1 MVKSLII
8 ILYFLFSISV
18 LGQIP
23 AGHSYE
29 PENPFPIQSQQPK
42 FMTLKDLREQQQIQ
56 YQKQNRQQKQQF
68 GITPQPTQEQMKV
81 DYYNQLAIAKQRKTQ
96 EFYNDLSTINNSQQ
110 LTTNVDEKYQ
120 KTIKKLR
127 IIDTNSLAYV
137 NHIKY
142 YNSAYDEIVS
152 MLSGKSELS
161 LKRAVFVTE
170 NAYHKNK
177 LNYEK
182 YCKQIDNLVFV
193 CKQIMIEKGLSFN
206 NYMACHFVIQELFSK
221 KFSYKN
227 RLGKEE
233 IFEPFSY
240 DFIDI
245 FGNND
250 QTKEFVTKLLNTKT
264 GQCHSLPLLYLILA
278 EELNANA
285 YLAFAPNHSYVKFG
299 NQYYSFNFETT
310 NGTFVTDE
318 WIVAS
323 GYISPTAIK
332 NQLYLAPNT
341 KDKAIAS
348 CLIDLANGVD
358 FLFGKGRFTI
368 KCAYTALNYFPNSV
382 GAILTINN
390 VIVAECAQLVRKY
403 NYPDEQEII
412 KYPTLKKKFDEMIDF
427 ELKIER
433 LGYIK
438 IPEGQYEMW
447 QQTANE
453 MKQKKAHENAVN
465 QLKEN
470 VGK

>member
-1 MVKSLII
+1 MKPLIT
-8 ILYFLFSISV
+8 ILYFLFPISV

-23 AGHSYE
+23 VGHSYE

-42 FMTLKDLREQQQIQ
+42 AMTLKDLREQQQVQ
-56 YQKQNRQQKQQF
+56 YQQQNRQQKQQF
-68 GITPQPTQEQMKV
+68 GITPQPAQEQMKV

-96 EFYNDLSTINNSQQ
+96 EFYNDLNTINNSPKP
-110 LTTNVDEKYQ
+110 TTNVDENYK

-142 YNSAYDEIVS
+142 YNSAYDEIVN

-182 YCKQIDNLVFV
+182 YCKQIDDLVFI
-193 CKQIMIEKGLSFN
+193 CKQIMIEKGISSN
-206 NYMACHFVIQELFSK
+206 NHMACHFAIQKLFSE
-221 KFSYKN
+221 KFTYKN

-233 IFEPFSY
+233 VFEPFSY

-250 QTKEFVTKLLNTKT
+250 QTKGFVTKLLNTKT

-332 NQLYLAPNT
+332 NQLYLVPNT
-341 KDKAIAS
+341 KDKVIAE
-348 CLIDLANGVD
+348 CLVDLANSID
-358 FLFGKGRFTI
+358 FLFGKGNFSL
-368 KCAYTALNYFPNSV
+368 KCAFTTLNYFPNSV

-390 VIVAECAQLVRKY
+390 VIVAECAQLVKKY
-403 NYPDEQEII
+403 NFPSEQEMI

-453 MKQKKAHENAVN
+453 IKQKKAHENAVN
-465 QLKEN
+465 KLKEN

>member
-1 MVKSLII
+1 M
-8 ILYFLFSISV
+8 FPISV

-29 PENPFPIQSQQPK
+29 PGNPFPEQNQQPK
-42 FMTLKDLREQQQIQ
+42 AMTLKDLREQQQIQ
-56 YQKQNRQQKQQF
+56 YLEQNRQQMQKF
-68 GITPQPTQEQMKV
+68 GTAPQPTQEQMTV
-81 DYYNQLAIAKQRKTQ
+81 DYYNKLAIAKQRKTQ
-96 EFYNDLSTINNSQQ
+96 EFYTDLNAINNSPKPSNTK
-110 LTTNVDEKYQ
+110 LLEEHERTK
-120 KTIKKLR
+120 KKLR
-127 IIDTNSLAYV
+127 IADTNSFDFI
-137 NHIKY
+137 NHIKF
-142 YNSAYDEIVS
+142 YNSAYDEIVN

-182 YCKQIDNLVFV
+182 YCKQIDALVFI
-193 CKQIMIEKGLSFN
+193 CKQIMIEKGISSK
-206 NYMACHFVIQELFSK
+206 NYMACHFAIQKLFSE

-233 IFEPFSY
+233 MFEPFSY

-245 FGNND
+245 FGNSD
-250 QTKEFVTKLLNTKT
+250 QTKGFVTKLLNTKT

-310 NGTFVTDE
+310 NGTFVTDD
-318 WIVAS
+318 WMVAS

-332 NQLYLAPNT
+332 NQLYLVPNT
-341 KDKAIAS
+341 KDKVIAE
-348 CLIDLANGVD
+348 CLVDLANSMD
-358 FLFGKGRFTI
+358 FLFGKSNFSLKCVFT
-368 KCAYTALNYFPNSV
+368 TLNYFPNSV
-382 GAILTINN
+382 GAILTVNN
-390 VIVAECAQLVRKY
+390 VVVAECSQLAKKY
-403 NYPDEQEII
+403 NFPDEQEMI

-465 QLKEN
+465 KLKEN

>member
-1 MVKSLII
+1 
-8 ILYFLFSISV
+8 
-18 LGQIP
+18 
-23 AGHSYE
+23 
-29 PENPFPIQSQQPK
+29 
-42 FMTLKDLREQQQIQ
+42 
-56 YQKQNRQQKQQF
+56 
-68 GITPQPTQEQMKV
+68 
-81 DYYNQLAIAKQRKTQ
+81 
-96 EFYNDLSTINNSQQ
+96 
-110 LTTNVDEKYQ
+110 
-120 KTIKKLR
+120 
-127 IIDTNSLAYV
+127 
-137 NHIKY
+137 
-142 YNSAYDEIVS
+142 

-182 YCKQIDNLVFV
+182 YCKQIDDLVFI
-193 CKQIMIEKGLSFN
+193 CKQIMIEKGISSN
-206 NYMACHFVIQELFSK
+206 NYMACHFAIQKLFSE
-221 KFSYKN
+221 KFTYKN

-233 IFEPFSY
+233 VFKPFSY

-250 QTKEFVTKLLNTKT
+250 QTKGFVTKLLNTKT

-332 NQLYLAPNT
+332 NQLYLVPNK
-341 KDKAIAS
+341 KDKVIAE
-348 CLIDLANGVD
+348 CLVDLANSID
-358 FLFGKGRFTI
+358 FLFGKGNFSL
-368 KCAYTALNYFPNSV
+368 KCAFTTLNYFPNSV

-390 VIVAECAQLVRKY
+390 VIVAECAQLVKKY
-403 NYPDEQEII
+403 NFPSEQEMI

-427 ELKIER
+427 ELKIEQ

-453 MKQKKAHENAVN
+453 IKQKKAHENAVN
-465 QLKEN
+465 KLKEN